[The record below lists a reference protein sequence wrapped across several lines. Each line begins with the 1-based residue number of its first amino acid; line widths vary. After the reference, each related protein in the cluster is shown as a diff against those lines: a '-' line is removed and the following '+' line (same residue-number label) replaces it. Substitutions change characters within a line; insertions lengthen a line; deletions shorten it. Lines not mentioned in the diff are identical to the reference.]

1 MPRNPGRHIKP
12 ALDLYEWP
20 PPCPF
25 PSPKRIFSSITITLL
40 SHFLQNKT
48 IRPPDQNTRPFPELS
63 PITAEATA
71 GSGGAAAAQEPG
83 SSLRQPSAGET
94 ARLRNNRSM
103 EGRRGF
109 KRLTGQK
116 AEPPWGVKFILLGSG
131 QEEMTAGL
139 SFCIVLEEG
148 KKEKNIWY

>member
-1 MPRNPGRHIKP
+1 MIH
-12 ALDLYEWP
+12 P
-20 PPCPF
+20 PTQ
-25 PSPKRIFSSITITLL
+25 KRKIFSSITITLL

-48 IRPPDQNTRPFPELS
+48 NRPPDQNTRPFPELS
-63 PITAEATA
+63 PITVEATA
-71 GSGGAAAAQEPG
+71 GSGGAAVQEPG
-83 SSLRQPSAGET
+83 SSLKQPSAGET

-139 SFCIVLEEG
+139 SFCIVLEGE
-148 KKEKNIWY
+148 KKYDIKSG